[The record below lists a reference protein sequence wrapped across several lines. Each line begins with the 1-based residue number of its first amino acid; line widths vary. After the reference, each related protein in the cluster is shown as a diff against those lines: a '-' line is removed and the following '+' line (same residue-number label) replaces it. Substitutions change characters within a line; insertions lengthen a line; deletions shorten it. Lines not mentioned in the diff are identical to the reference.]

1 MHQNARKRTVV
12 RLAIDIKRDGA
23 LPDDM
28 SMAYS
33 RMGGSAADVAE
44 GIEFLMAIADSAARH
59 DRSGLCII
67 H

>member
-1 MHQNARKRTVV
+1 MSGSTAV

-28 SMAYS
+28 SMTYS
-33 RMGGSAADVAE
+33 RMGGSAAHVAE
-44 GIEFLMAIADSAARH
+44 GIEFFRAIAENAARH
-59 DRSGLCII
+59 DRSGLYVI